1 MSRDLV
7 FSLPSLKR
15 RESLALSV
23 ETYAASVEPALP
35 YLMSRGID
43 QATAADWQLGYVQT
57 PAPGHERFKGW
68 LAIPYLTPT
77 GPVSLKFR
85 CVQPHRCND
94 LPDHHKYD
102 SEQGS
107 GTYLFGV
114 KALRSDSPFMC
125 ITEGEL
131 DCVVANDLALLPAVG
146 VSGST
151 KWRAHWNYIFE
162 AFSDVVVLKDGDTA
176 GDALA
181 RNVTNNVPHSRVV
194 AMPDGHDV
202 NSFVVAFGAQ
212 ALRERAGL

>member
-7 FSLPSLKR
+7 FSLPSAKR
-15 RESLALSV
+15 RESLASSV
-23 ETYAASVEPALP
+23 ESYAANVDQALP

-43 QATAADWQLGYVQT
+43 RSTAVDWQLGYVQT
-57 PAPGHERFKGW
+57 PAPGHDRFRGW
-68 LAIPYLTPT
+68 LAIPYLTPA

-85 CVQPHRCND
+85 CIQPHRCND

-114 KALRSDSPFMC
+114 NALRSDSAFMC

-131 DCVVANDLALLPAVG
+131 DCVVANDVALLPAVG

-151 KWRAHWNYIFE
+151 KWRQHWNYIFE
-162 AFSDVVVLKDGDTA
+162 AFGDVVVLKDGDSA

-181 RNVTNNVPHSRVV
+181 RNVTNNVPHARVV
-194 AMPDGHDV
+194 NMPDGHDV
-202 NSFVVAFGAQ
+202 NSFVCEFGAQ